1 MKQVRIEGFGDV
13 SQIHVVEVPEPI
25 PNPGEV
31 LLELRAC
38 GMQYADVMQR
48 EGLYVGGPRPPF
60 FPGLE
65 AAGVVLAL
73 GPGVT
78 APTVGSRVVVMAGGG
93 LQAERAAVP
102 ASSCIPIPDNM
113 SFEEA
118 AAFPVNYLTAFHALV
133 TVARAEPGELVL
145 IHAAAGGVGTAAVQ
159 IAKLLG
165 LVVVATAS
173 SEDKRVK
180 VRALGADRAVD
191 YAEFEAACRELAP
204 DGPAI
209 VLESV
214 GGEVFQRSL
223 SILASLGRLVVL
235 GVAGREAKS
244 VDTVKLLFRSRA
256 VMGLHLSAIFSRPG
270 LLRSSLERLFG
281 HVRAGELA
289 IQVGHVLPLAE
300 VRAGHEL
307 IASRGSYGKI
317 VLVP

>member
-1 MKQVRIEGFGDV
+1 MKQVRIEAFGDV
-13 SQIHVVEVPEPI
+13 SQVHVVDMPEPI

-73 GPGVT
+73 GSGVT
-78 APTVGSRVVVMAGGG
+78 APAVGTRVVVMAGGG

-102 ASSCIPIPDNM
+102 AASCIPIPDEM

-173 SEDKRVK
+173 SEDKRAK

-191 YAEFEAACRELAP
+191 YAELEVACRELAP

-235 GVAGREAKS
+235 GVAGRDARS

-289 IQVGHVLPLAE
+289 IQVGHVMPLAE